1 MVEVVYKPREGFER
15 LFDEICAMEANN
27 DTNKQKEIEAAING
41 INEKYAERENQIAQI
56 KQYVSVIEEVE
67 IPDEN
72 ADVSVATGIVNS
84 DESSSQFCTPESTMM
99 YEAQNT
105 ESI

>member
-15 LFDEICAMEANN
+15 LFDEICSMEANN

-72 ADVSVATGIVNS
+72 ADSPVNS
-84 DESSSQFCTPESTMM
+84 DESSSQFFAPESTMM

>member
-15 LFDEICAMEANN
+15 LFDEICSMEANN

-56 KQYVSVIEEVE
+56 KQYVSVVEEVE

-72 ADVSVATGIVNS
+72 FAEGTVNS
-84 DESSSQFCTPESTMM
+84 DESSSQFCAPESTMM

>member
-15 LFDEICAMEANN
+15 LFDEICSMEANN

-72 ADVSVATGIVNS
+72 FAEGTVNS
-84 DESSSQFCTPESTMM
+84 DESSSQSFATEATMM
-99 YEAQNT
+99 CEAQNT

>member
-15 LFDEICAMEANN
+15 LFDEICSMEANN

-72 ADVSVATGIVNS
+72 FAEGTVNS
-84 DESSSQFCTPESTMM
+84 DESSSQLCAPESTMM

>member
-15 LFDEICAMEANN
+15 LFDEICSMEANN

-72 ADVSVATGIVNS
+72 ADSPVNS
-84 DESSSQFCTPESTMM
+84 DESSSQSFAPESTMM

>member
-15 LFDEICAMEANN
+15 LFDEICSMEANN

-56 KQYVSVIEEVE
+56 KQYVSVVE
-67 IPDEN
+67 IPEEN
-72 ADVSVATGIVNS
+72 LHLSIADSPVNS
-84 DESSSQFCTPESTMM
+84 DESSSQFFAPESTMM